1 MKPSIRVLCVAFLCL
16 APAFAFADGPAPN
29 GLVAFSSNEGVAR
42 LSRTG
47 ARMDFPILANHFEA
61 QSNNAFCGPTS
72 AAVVLNALF
81 AGQTT
86 LPRDRS
92 RLRES
97 DTRFLPPGADLSLP
111 RFTQENVIE
120 RGAKSRAQ
128 VLGEPMPIG
137 GKVIADWGYQLSQFE
152 EMLRANG
159 AKTRKVVVS
168 DALPESAVREDLVA
182 NLGRRGDYVIVNY
195 VRRAVGQ
202 EGGGHFS
209 PLGAYD
215 ADSDA
220 FLLLDVNPA
229 AAGWVWI
236 PAATLIKAMRTFDTL
251 ENRGYVVVSAD

>member
-1 MKPSIRVLCVAFLCL
+1 
-16 APAFAFADGPAPN
+16 
-29 GLVAFSSNEGVAR
+29 
-42 LSRTG
+42 
-47 ARMDFPILANHFEA
+47 
-61 QSNNAFCGPTS
+61 
-72 AAVVLNALF
+72 VVLNALF
-81 AGQTT
+81 AGRTS

-159 AKTRKVVVS
+159 AKTRKVVLT
-168 DALPESAVREDLVA
+168 DTLAESAVREDLVA
-182 NLGRRGDYVIVNY
+182 NLGRRGDFVIVNY

-202 EGGGHFS
+202 DGGGHFS

-220 FLLLDVNPA
+220 FLLLDVNPS

-236 PAATLIKAMRTFDTL
+236 PAPTLIKAMRTFDTL